1 MKFDVLD
8 NAAVAKFKAEAET
21 VYPEFVKIG
30 GEGSRKFGRAAER
43 YRERPKGP
51 RHQVTHRAGTAA
63 TAAVLQFLIDSTRDV
78 KYERFDRQAEKN
90 RAFFAQL
97 NRRLGK
103 SSTPLRFPFWFFA
116 SQPLRYCLITNVFA
130 RTFFQSIYFAEE
142 VSKFLVMLT
151 TFTGVSYG
159 VRKARHIRMGAFLD
173 AMPPKME
180 KIFLI
185 IISLVSAF
193 VMGIMTWFSYEYLMN
208 AMDMGHMTPALRVPK
223 WTFYVIIPIGFGL
236 ACIQYIRTIIKNLTE
251 KDPWQSPD
259 QQSEYED
266 EQIGGAAL

>member
-1 MKFDVLD
+1 MNTKND
-8 NAAVAKFKAEAET
+8 EQ
-21 VYPEFVKIG
+21 
-30 GEGSRKFGRAAER
+30 RK
-43 YRERPKGP
+43 
-51 RHQVTHRAGTAA
+51 
-63 TAAVLQFLIDSTRDV
+63 ST
-78 KYERFDRQAEKN
+78 
-90 RAFFAQL
+90 FFRKL
-97 NRRLGK
+97 NRYVGSLVNAVEVSILVFCVASLG
-103 SSTPLRFPFWFFA
+103 L
-116 SQPLRYCLITNVFA
+116 LLITNVFA

-180 KIFLI
+180 KTFLI
-185 IISLVSAF
+185 IISLISAV
-193 VMGIMTWFSYEYLMN
+193 VMAIMTWFSYKYLMN

-236 ACIQYIRTIIKNLTE
+236 ACIQYIRTIIKNLIE

-266 EQIGGAAL
+266 EQIGGATL

>member
-1 MKFDVLD
+1 MK
-8 NAAVAKFKAEAET
+8 E
-21 VYPEFVKIG
+21 
-30 GEGSRKFGRAAER
+30 
-43 YRERPKGP
+43 
-51 RHQVTHRAGTAA
+51 
-63 TAAVLQFLIDSTRDV
+63 
-78 KYERFDRQAEKN
+78 EKN
-90 RAFFAQL
+90 KPNKSTFFRRL
-97 NRRLGK
+97 NRRVGAVVNAVEVSILV
-103 SSTPLRFPFWFFA
+103 FCVA
-116 SQPLRYCLITNVFA
+116 SLAILLITNVFA

-173 AMPPKME
+173 AMSPKME
-180 KIFLI
+180 KVFLI
-185 IISLVSAF
+185 IISFVSAV
-193 VMGIMTWFSYEYLMN
+193 VMGILTWFSYKYLMN
-208 AMDMGHMTPALRVPK
+208 AMEMGHMTPALRVPK

>member
-1 MKFDVLD
+1 MK
-8 NAAVAKFKAEAET
+8 
-21 VYPEFVKIG
+21 
-30 GEGSRKFGRAAER
+30 
-43 YRERPKGP
+43 
-51 RHQVTHRAGTAA
+51 
-63 TAAVLQFLIDSTRDV
+63 
-78 KYERFDRQAEKN
+78 EKN
-90 RAFFAQL
+90 DKPRKSTFFRRL
-97 NRRLGK
+97 NRRVGVVVNAVEVSILV
-103 SSTPLRFPFWFFA
+103 FCVA
-116 SQPLRYCLITNVFA
+116 SLAILLITNVFA

-180 KIFLI
+180 KTFLI
-185 IISLVSAF
+185 IISFVSAV
-193 VMGIMTWFSYEYLMN
+193 VMGILTWFSYKYLMN
-208 AMDMGHMTPALRVPK
+208 AMQMGHMTPALRVPK

>member
-1 MKFDVLD
+1 MK
-8 NAAVAKFKAEAET
+8 
-21 VYPEFVKIG
+21 
-30 GEGSRKFGRAAER
+30 
-43 YRERPKGP
+43 
-51 RHQVTHRAGTAA
+51 
-63 TAAVLQFLIDSTRDV
+63 
-78 KYERFDRQAEKN
+78 EKN
-90 RAFFAQL
+90 DKPTKLAFFKKI
-97 NRRLGK
+97 NRRLGLAVNAVEV
-103 SSTPLRFPFWFFA
+103 SILVFCVA
-116 SQPLRYCLITNVFA
+116 SLAILLITNVFA
-130 RTFFQSIYFAEE
+130 RTFFQSIYYAEE

-180 KIFLI
+180 KVFLI
-185 IISLVSAF
+185 FISFISAV
-193 VMGIMTWFSYEYLMN
+193 VMAIMTWFSYKYLMN

-251 KDPWQSPD
+251 KEPWQSPD
-259 QQSEYED
+259 QQSEYEE

>member
-1 MKFDVLD
+1 MQEKSIKPKKLTF
-8 NAAVAKFKAEAET
+8 F
-21 VYPEFVKIG
+21 
-30 GEGSRKFGRAAER
+30 RK
-43 YRERPKGP
+43 
-51 RHQVTHRAGTAA
+51 
-63 TAAVLQFLIDSTRDV
+63 
-78 KYERFDRQAEKN
+78 
-90 RAFFAQL
+90 L
-97 NRRLGK
+97 NRHLG
-103 SSTPLRFPFWFFA
+103 SIVNAVEVSILVFCVA
-116 SQPLRYCLITNVFA
+116 SLAILLIVNVFA

-173 AMPPKME
+173 AMPPRME

-185 IISLVSAF
+185 IISFVSAF
-193 VMGIMTWFSYEYLMN
+193 VMAMMTWFSYKYLMN
-208 AMDMGHMTPALRVPK
+208 AMQMEHMTPALRVPK

-236 ACIQYIRTIIKNLTE
+236 ACLQYIRTIIKNLTE